1 MIYVMQCSMLK
12 VCRARITSRNRH
24 FFTVPE
30 RVDVNSANDVVVNSV
45 IAWSFYPKLVAREG
59 KGWRNV
65 GNNQTVTLHP
75 TSVNKRAEST
85 IKWLSFYHMM
95 QARSK
100 LYNAHETSA
109 VEDFAVAMLCGDV
122 EFKV

>member
-1 MIYVMQCSMLK
+1 M
-12 VCRARITSRNRH
+12 
-24 FFTVPE
+24 
-30 RVDVNSANDVVVNSV
+30 VVNSV
-45 IAWSFYPKLVAREG
+45 IAWSFYPKLVSREG

-75 TSVNKRAEST
+75 TSVNKRAEQT

-122 EFKV
+122 EFKVYFISF